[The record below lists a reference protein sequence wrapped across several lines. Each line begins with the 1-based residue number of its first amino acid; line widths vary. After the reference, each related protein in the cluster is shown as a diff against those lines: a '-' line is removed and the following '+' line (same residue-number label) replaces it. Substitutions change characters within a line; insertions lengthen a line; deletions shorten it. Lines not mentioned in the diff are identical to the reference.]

1 MLRSGAVPGGL
12 TTSNTPRTILALRVS
27 LKGKLWGVDLKFYFV
42 SCNAEYR
49 LDSKGVFN
57 AEGVPLS
64 LALRSDP
71 FWGTSL
77 GTATRAL
84 NKYSFHPTLPIL

>member
-1 MLRSGAVPGGL
+1 M
-12 TTSNTPRTILALRVS
+12 
-27 LKGKLWGVDLKFYFV
+27 DLKDFFV

-49 LDSKGVFN
+49 LDSKGVLN

-71 FWGTSL
+71 VWGTSL
-77 GTATRAL
+77 GTATRPL
-84 NKYSFHPTLPIL
+84 NIYIYIY